1 MKKRAIALML
11 SAAFA
16 LSLAAC
22 GDTSTAEES
31 KAPSEP
37 SATTEDTPTP
47 TPEAEDKE
55 AYEITYSNVKTYTN
69 SIGTT
74 YAQVIVEIENTGT
87 TDLYL
92 STGSYDLEDENGK
105 LIASSSM
112 ASTYPDVISPGEKA
126 YMYEENMLDNP
137 VDGVLTV
144 SPRPNVEKAKVENIR
159 FNVTDVE
166 ISTDQYGY
174 LKAIGRVENT
184 GSESENM
191 VYIVLIL
198 KDSAGTPVGQIFT
211 ILMEDLAAGDKIGFE
226 ASAMSLPKD
235 VTVDSVAS
243 FDVYAYPMQMQ
254 F

>member
-87 TDLYL
+87 
-92 STGSYDLEDENGK
+92 
-105 LIASSSM
+105 
-112 ASTYPDVISPGEKA
+112 
-126 YMYEENMLDNP
+126 
-137 VDGVLTV
+137 
-144 SPRPNVEKAKVENIR
+144 
-159 FNVTDVE
+159 
-166 ISTDQYGY
+166 
-174 LKAIGRVENT
+174 
-184 GSESENM
+184 
-191 VYIVLIL
+191 YIC
-198 KDSAGTPVGQIFT
+198 P
-211 ILMEDLAAGDKIGFE
+211 LAVMI
-226 ASAMSLPKD
+226 
-235 VTVDSVAS
+235 
-243 FDVYAYPMQMQ
+243 
-254 F
+254 